1 MDIIKIKINVVGYD
15 ELVNL
20 MLNCT
25 KCKLHKS
32 RRRVVPGEG
41 PLNAKIMIIGE
52 APGER
57 EDEEGR
63 PFVGAAGQLLTKLL
77 NNVGIRRE
85 EVYITNVVKCRPP
98 NNRDPEPDEIE
109 ACRPYLITQILMI
122 RPQIIICLGRHSA
135 REILTMAGYPEKSVS
150 NISSIRGKVFNVK
163 LGDLNVK
170 VLPTYHPAAALY
182 NPRLRGVIEEDLR
195 KVKTLLGKGEGG
207 GGILDYLGS

>member
-1 MDIIKIKINVVGYD
+1 MDITKIRISVSSYD

-25 KCKLHKS
+25 RCKLHTS

-41 PLNAKIMIIGE
+41 PLNARIMIIGE

-77 NNVGIRRE
+77 NTVGIRRE

-109 ACRPYLITQILMI
+109 ACRPFLVTQILMI

-135 REILTMAGYPEKSVS
+135 REVLTMAGYPEKSVS
-150 NISSIRGKVFNVK
+150 NISSIRGRVFNVR

-182 NPRLRGVIEEDLR
+182 NPRLRGIIEEDLR
-195 KVKTLLGKGEGG
+195 KVKTLLGKSEGG

>member
-1 MDIIKIKINVVGYD
+1 MDITKIRINVSSYG

-25 KCKLHKS
+25 RCKLHTS

-41 PLNAKIMIIGE
+41 PLNARVMIIGE

-63 PFVGAAGQLLTKLL
+63 PFVGAAGQLLNKLL
-77 NNVGIRRE
+77 SSVGIRRE

-109 ACRPYLITQILMI
+109 ACRPYLVTQILMI
-122 RPQIIICLGRHSA
+122 RPQVIICLGRHSA
-135 REILTMAGYPEKSVS
+135 REVLTMAGYPEKSVS
-150 NISSIRGKVFNVK
+150 NISSIRGRVFNARI
-163 LGDLNVK
+163 GDLNVK

-195 KVKTLLGKGEGG
+195 KVRELMERGGG

>member
-1 MDIIKIKINVVGYD
+1 MDIIKMKINVANYD

-25 KCKLHKS
+25 KCKLHLS

-52 APGER
+52 APGEK

-77 NNVGIRRE
+77 NSVGIRRE

-109 ACRPYLITQILMI
+109 ACRPYLVTQILMI
-122 RPQIIICLGRHSA
+122 RPQIIVCLGRHSA

-150 NISSIRGKVFNVK
+150 NISSIRGKVFSAK

-182 NPRLRGVIEEDLR
+182 NPRLRSIIEEDLR
-195 KVKTLLGKGEGG
+195 KVKALLDKSGGG